1 MSGFVS
7 NSLDR
12 AEPVARD
19 EDDRLSPEVQVGETG
34 SASRDGSGA
43 ANRRLVMA
51 IIGLQVKGSALCEAA
66 RAGHVEIVRLLLQHQ
81 APIDSTRSVDQLT
94 PLQYAALQ
102 HHKDVAMALLA
113 AGADPMKLSKDGER
127 AIELLVA
134 EMRKDAP
141 ELQPLLAKYLN
152 RNRRTCHREPARL
165 GLAASSTPTVTPISS
180 CAASL
185 RPG

>member
-1 MSGFVS
+1 
-7 NSLDR
+7 
-12 AEPVARD
+12 
-19 EDDRLSPEVQVGETG
+19 
-34 SASRDGSGA
+34 
-43 ANRRLVMA
+43 MA

-66 RAGHVEIVRLLLQHQ
+66 RAGHVEIVRVLLQHQ

-152 RNRRTCHREPARL
+152 PDGQPKPPNLPPGAGQAGARCVEHADCDANQQLRCQPSSGVKRPFTGVCQAAPPPGEHR
-165 GLAASSTPTVTPISS
+165 
-180 CAASL
+180 
-185 RPG
+185 